1 MYEKDTP
8 RTRVIC
14 VADTD
19 TRLGCCAICVICAHF
34 VGDRRHGERRATA
47 RRTRDRRV
55 MNRQP

>member
-1 MYEKDTP
+1 MKEQNIP
-8 RTRVIC
+8 RGPLIC

-19 TRLGCCAICVICAHF
+19 MRLDCGAICVICAHF
-34 VGDRRHGERRATA
+34 LCDRRHGERRATP